1 METKIAFVIEP
12 NGNSKKLE
20 FNNDNALKLFQQ
32 EVGGLIQP
40 VAVGLGLEAYVN
52 EEGLMKGLPI
62 NPMASALA
70 TEHFL
75 EFLPAGEDYLLVG
88 NAVFVGVVDEQ
99 GYSTSLTE
107 NQIIM
112 LDTLAKI
119 GALVYQVEKPF

>member
-1 METKIAFVIEP
+1 
-12 NGNSKKLE
+12 
-20 FNNDNALKLFQQ
+20 
-32 EVGGLIQP
+32 
-40 VAVGLGLEAYVN
+40 
-52 EEGLMKGLPI
+52 
-62 NPMASALA
+62 MASALA